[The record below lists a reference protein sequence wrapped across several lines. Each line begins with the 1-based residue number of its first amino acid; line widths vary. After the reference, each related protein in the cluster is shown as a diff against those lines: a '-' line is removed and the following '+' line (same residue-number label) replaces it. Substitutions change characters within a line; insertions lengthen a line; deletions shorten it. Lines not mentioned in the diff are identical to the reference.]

1 MTIKV
6 GDKVPSATFKQMGS
20 DGPVDVR
27 DVSTEEIFSGKK
39 VVLFGL
45 PGAYTPVCSAE
56 HLPGFVAKADALKAK
71 GIDSVV
77 CVSGSDPFVMQAW
90 AEAQHAGGK
99 VLMLS
104 DHKGEFTRAL
114 ALTLD
119 LSDFGLGERSERYS
133 MIADDGVVTALHVE
147 ESILSCD
154 VSGGDA
160 LLAEVS
166 NEALVAEV

>member
-6 GDKVPSATFKQMGS
+6 GDKVPSVAFKRMGT

-56 HLPGFVAKADALKAK
+56 HLPGFVAKVDALKAK
-71 GIDSVV
+71 GVDNVV

-90 AEAQHAGGK
+90 AEAQHAGDK
-99 VLMLS
+99 VTMLS

-114 ALTLD
+114 GLTLD

-133 MIADDGVVTALHVE
+133 MIAENGVVTALHVE

-154 VSGGDA
+154 VSGSDA
-160 LLAEVS
+160 VLAEVL

>member
-6 GDKVPSATFKQMGS
+6 GDRLPSVAFKQMGP

-27 DVSTEEIFSGKK
+27 DVSTEEVFRGKN

-56 HLPGFVAKADALKAK
+56 HLPGFVAQADALKAK
-71 GIDSVV
+71 GVDSVV

-90 AEAQHAGGK
+90 SEAQHAGDK
-99 VLMLS
+99 VAMLS
-104 DHKGEFTRAL
+104 DHNGEFTRAVG
-114 ALTLD
+114 LTLD

-133 MIADDGVVTALHVE
+133 LIAEDGVVTALHVE

-154 VSGGDA
+154 VSGSDA
-160 LLAEVS
+160 VLAEVS
-166 NEALVAEV
+166 KDAALAEA